1 MPISQGWINILA
13 AGAGLISGSLT
24 FEENSKKGSLF
35 SGGTYEYIAGRVK
48 DLPADAQRLDRFH
61 DGGNIAAF
69 DVLEQARQPRLV
81 EDLKVAGGVA
91 APPQGR
97 RDDAAH
103 VTAGFVVEVTL
114 KVAGSGGG

>member
-1 MPISQGWINILA
+1 
-13 AGAGLISGSLT
+13 
-24 FEENSKKGSLF
+24 
-35 SGGTYEYIAGRVK
+35 
-48 DLPADAQRLDRFH
+48 
-61 DGGNIAAF
+61 
-69 DVLEQARQPRLV
+69 
-81 EDLKVAGGVA
+81 VAGGVA